1 MACIYQ
7 KKIKREIFKE
17 HGKSDSD
24 TGSAEGQIALF
35 TTRINHLTE
44 HLKKNRK
51 DFNTERSLVMM
62 VGKRKSLLSY
72 LKSKDITRYREI
84 IKKLNLRK

>member
-1 MACIYQ
+1 MYLTKEN
-7 KKIKREIFKE
+7 KKEIFKE
-17 HGKSDSD
+17 HGKSDTD
-24 TGSAEGQIALF
+24 TGSSEGQIALF
-35 TTRINHLTE
+35 TARINHLTE

-72 LKSKDITRYREI
+72 LKNKDINRYREI

>member
-1 MACIYQ
+1 MYLSKEN
-7 KKIKREIFKE
+7 KKEIFKK
-17 HGKSDSD
+17 HGKSESD

-35 TTRINHLTE
+35 TARINHLTK
-44 HLKKNRK
+44 HLKNNHK

-62 VGKRKSLLSY
+62 VGKRKSLLNY
-72 LKSKDITRYREI
+72 LKNKDITSYREI

>member
-1 MACIYQ
+1 MSID
-7 KKIKREIFKE
+7 KDKTIEIVKNFGSNE
-17 HGKSDSD
+17 NDS
-24 TGSAEGQIALF
+24 GSADVQVAILSE
-35 TTRINHLTE
+35 RIKNLTE

-72 LKSKDITRYREI
+72 LKDIDINRYREI
-84 IKKLNLRK
+84 IKKLKLRK

>member
-1 MACIYQ
+1 MYLSKEN
-7 KKIKREIFKE
+7 KKEIFKK

-35 TTRINHLTE
+35 TARINHLTE

-72 LKSKDITRYREI
+72 LKNKDITRYREI

>member
-1 MACIYQ
+1 MYLT
-7 KKIKREIFKE
+7 KKNKKEIFKE
-17 HGKSDSD
+17 HGKSESD

-35 TTRINHLTE
+35 TKRINHLTE

-51 DFNTERSLVMM
+51 DYNTERSLVMM

-72 LKSKDITRYREI
+72 LKKKDINRYREI